1 MSLTRAEVVA
11 YLDRLTTSELAELI
25 EALQAR
31 LQVRP
36 LAPLAAPAPRI
47 VMGMS
52 LDPRD
57 EQTEFAVI
65 LRGHADHK
73 IAVIKAIRE
82 LWPIGIKEAR
92 DLVEA
97 APVRLREALPR
108 AEAEAI
114 AARLR
119 ALGAEVEVA

>member
-25 EALQAR
+25 DALQER
-31 LQVRP
+31 LRLRP
-36 LAPLAAPAPRI
+36 LPPPPPRI

-52 LDPRD
+52 LDPVD

-119 ALGAEVEVA
+119 AVGAEVEVA

>member
-11 YLDRLTTSELAELI
+11 YLDRLTTVELAELI
-25 EALQAR
+25 DALQAR

-36 LAPLAAPAPRI
+36 LAPPPPPRR

-52 LDPRD
+52 LDLRD

-82 LWPIGIKEAR
+82 LWPIGLKEAR

>member
-25 EALQAR
+25 DALQER
-31 LQVRP
+31 LRLRP
-36 LAPLAAPAPRI
+36 LPPPPPRI
-47 VMGMS
+47 VMGVS
-52 LDPRD
+52 LDPVD

-73 IAVIKAIRE
+73 IAVIKALRE

-119 ALGAEVEVA
+119 AVGAEVEVA

>member
-11 YLDRLTTSELAELI
+11 YLDRLTTVELAELI
-25 EALQAR
+25 DALQAR

-36 LAPLAAPAPRI
+36 LAPPPPSQK
-47 VMGMS
+47 VMGML

-82 LWPIGIKEAR
+82 LWPIGLKEAR